1 MKRDIVER
9 TNKAEIIPEEQSR
22 KAESCRKMYESN
34 TVERA
39 SRTEQKG
46 MDKLGWFVLKTYT
59 TMSPPHGGEP
69 ERAQFEADICKVYS
83 FLA

>member
-1 MKRDIVER
+1 M
-9 TNKAEIIPEEQSR
+9 
-22 KAESCRKMYESN
+22 ESN

-69 ERAQFEADICKVYS
+69 ERAQFEADICVLFSHNY
-83 FLA
+83 